1 MIVVISPLLSEL
13 ATPVAVSPVGEAENV
28 TGMFVAFGV

>member
-1 MIVVISPLLSEL
+1 MLVMTPLTSEF

-28 TGMFVAFGV
+28 TGIVVEDGV